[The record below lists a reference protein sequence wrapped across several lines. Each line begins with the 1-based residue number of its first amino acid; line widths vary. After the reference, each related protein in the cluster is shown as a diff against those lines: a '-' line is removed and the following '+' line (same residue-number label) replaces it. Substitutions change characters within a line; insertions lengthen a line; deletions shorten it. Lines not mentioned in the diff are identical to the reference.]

1 MVRAMSA
8 LRVEFFFDEE
18 ASNWHFRVPALHIN
32 GGGQRPGR
40 MLSASPWPLSLSHSR
55 EIPGIT
61 TAMPRLS
68 LWT

>member
-1 MVRAMSA
+1 MSA

-40 MLSASPWPLSLSHSR
+40 MPSASPWLLSDGR
-55 EIPGIT
+55 Q
-61 TAMPRLS
+61 APR
-68 LWT
+68 